1 MAMTPTLSALLL
13 TALVALPAV
22 EEVTPPKPLLDPPT
36 AERRAGGR
44 QPGERQRPRP
54 IAPTAA
60 SETSKPGAP
69 PAGRSATSAQSA
81 QAPAER
87 SGPPPQLVEHDTVIL
102 DNEQRFRGTVLSN
115 QTDEDWVAIN
125 TGNGIMRI
133 RRERVVRVEY
143 GLTARMGQVK
153 SDDVAGLIDLARWC
167 RANGRNPEAMQLLT
181 KAVSLP
187 ACDLESRGL
196 YAQLVDELDGAEKA
210 LPLYVAYRNAGGT
223 DADILARLV
232 ELETAHRVW
241 EEQMRALGLDP
252 GTSAA
257 TGQPTAAATASS
269 VDEGYEKYK
278 WDPDSADWSSPAKP
292 SLITLVT
299 PDGPR
304 RVLQIDYEAHPTKPN
319 IDKAAVV
326 LRRPLALR
334 ADAKLTF
341 LAANRSTKD
350 VRIGIAV
357 KTGTEWTYYESKPQV
372 LKATSSGQ
380 EFAQLTFDL
389 SAADFKAQATNWAH
403 SARIANLEQ
412 VRELQI
418 LFHNGRNDGSV
429 WIAGLNFEGGA
440 P

>member
-1 MAMTPTLSALLL
+1 MRAAYMAMTPTLSALLM
-13 TALVALPAV
+13 TTLVALPAV
-22 EEVTPPKPLLDPPT
+22 EEVTPPKPVLDPP
-36 AERRAGGR
+36 ASERRAGGR
-44 QPGERQRPRP
+44 PTGERQRPPPAAAGQTRTTGRP
-54 IAPTAA
+54 DVQTTGRPT
-60 SETSKPGAP
+60 SSAP
-69 PAGRSATSAQSA
+69 PP
-81 QAPAER
+81 APR
-87 SGPPPQLVEHDTVIL
+87 PPPPSIEHDTVIL

-115 QTDEDWVAIN
+115 QTDEEWVAIN

-187 ACDLESRGL
+187 NCDLESRGL

-223 DADILARLV
+223 DAGILARLV

-241 EEQMRALGLDP
+241 EDQMRALGLDP
-252 GTSAA
+252 GTSAS

-304 RVLQIDYEAHPTKPN
+304 RVLQIDYEAHPSKPN

-357 KTGTEWTYYESKPQV
+357 KTGTEWTYFESKPQV

-389 SAADFKAQATNWAH
+389 SAADFKAQATNWAY
-403 SARIANLEQ
+403 SAKIANLEQ

-429 WIAGLNFEGGA
+429 WIAGLNFEGGS

>member
-1 MAMTPTLSALLL
+1 MTPTLSALLL